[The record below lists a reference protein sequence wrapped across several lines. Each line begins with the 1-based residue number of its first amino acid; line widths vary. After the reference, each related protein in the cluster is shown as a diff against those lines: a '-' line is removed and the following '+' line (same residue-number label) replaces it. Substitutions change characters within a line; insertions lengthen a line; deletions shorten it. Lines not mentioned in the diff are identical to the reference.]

1 MGLVWMWRGVSPV
14 VCFGTSLFFE
24 ISGLLVIRGKRVG
37 LRPLR
42 RREMVSEEHSTNGFV
57 YELRLVNRNDYP
69 VSWHLAGLDDHVR
82 DSFAKRALL
91 FDRPSLV

>member
-1 MGLVWMWRGVSPV
+1 LFLSAQA
-14 VCFGTSLFFE
+14 FFFE
-24 ISGLLVIRGKRVG
+24 ISGLLAIRGRRVG

-42 RREMVSEEHSTNGFV
+42 RREVVSEEHSTNGFI
-57 YELRLVNRNDYP
+57 YELGLVNGNDYP
-69 VSWHLAGLDDHVR
+69 VSWDLAGLDDHVR